1 MKNAKV
7 IFVIALILLAAA
19 CKSEKE
25 ILQQKIEHY
34 WQLRIAKNFTE
45 SYKYEYPVFKKKVD
59 FNTYVSSRSNPFA
72 SYKQATIKEIKL
84 IKPDLAE
91 VDMVFKIEL
100 RFPPARKP
108 IEVKIKRKEKWV
120 KVDGKW
126 YHVPVT

>member
-1 MKNAKV
+1 MKSAK
-7 IFVIALILLAAA
+7 ITFVIVLVLLATA
-19 CKSEKE
+19 CKSDEE
-25 ILQQKIEHY
+25 VLREKIEQY
-34 WQLRIAKNFTE
+34 WQLRITKNFAE

-59 FNTYVSSRSNPFA
+59 INTYVSSRSNPFA
-72 SYKQATIKEIKL
+72 VYKEATIKEIKL

-91 VDMVFKIEL
+91 VDMVFKVEL